1 MDNNLELAKF
11 YKDLSQEIINK
22 SFLEETEEFRE
33 NIFTQIYID
42 SLCEAAEIEDGNIA
56 YHEARGIK
64 VNGYSLAEDE
74 TYIALFVSIY
84 KNNPDVYSVPPS
96 EVLTMV
102 NRAKNFYL
110 KSMNKYHLEVE
121 EAYGVFDLA
130 KTIYD
135 YRDRINEVKIIV
147 MTNGTVRKMNFPP
160 IEENGISFMASVW
173 DVERIYRVLTSGSA
187 REKIEIDLKS
197 LTGKALS
204 AIKINVPECKEYDV
218 DGNSFISGGYTT
230 YLTIIPG
237 DVLFT
242 IYKAYDARLLEK
254 NVRAFLQVR
263 GNVNKGI
270 KSTITNTPEMFL
282 AYNNGISATAESVSL
297 RDETDD
303 HCVITGLKDFQIVN
317 GGQTTASIY
326 NACIKNQQPLD
337 KIFVQAKITVL
348 NNQDQMDVVVPQI
361 SACANTQNK
370 VQLADFS
377 ANDEFHQAIE
387 RLSRTVWAPAKTG
400 GEQQTKWFYE
410 RARGQYAD
418 IRSREKST
426 KYFDSIYPKS
436 QYFDKL
442 DLGRYENAW
451 EQLPHITSK
460 GGQASFRDFT
470 LRLKERGKF
479 EPDQDY
485 YQKLIAKTILYRK
498 VRKIVKS
505 QRFQGFWANI
515 ADYTV
520 AYISYISGQRIDL
533 QKIWRNQDTTEA
545 FDKQAENVAN
555 AVYNYLIYECT
566 GMNVTQWCKKEKCW
580 NAIRENLNVDLS
592 SELEKELIHLGK
604 RTATSVSQGI
614 YSANSKDKLL
624 IEAIQKVD
632 SSIWFGISSWGKQT
646 GNLQSF
652 QNGIAYTLGK
662 YVYSHKEPSRK
673 QANQGL
679 VILQIAVR
687 KGFIT
692 NDIVKDIVKR
702 FCNLLL

>member
-1 MDNNLELAKF
+1 MANSEELVKF
-11 YKDLSQEIINK
+11 YNDLSQEIINK
-22 SFLEETEEFRE
+22 AALEETEEFRE

-42 SLCEAAEIEDGNIA
+42 YLCEAAEIEDGNIA

-64 VNGYSLAEDE
+64 VNGYSIAEDE
-74 TYIALFVSIY
+74 TYIAVFVSIY
-84 KNNPDVYSVPPS
+84 KNSPSIFTVPPS
-96 EVLTMV
+96 DVLAML

-135 YRDRINEVKIIV
+135 YRDKISEVKIIL
-147 MTNGTVRKMNFPP
+147 MTNGTVRKMSIPP
-160 IEENGISFMASVW
+160 IEENGISFMATVW
-173 DVERIYRVLTSGSA
+173 DLERIYRVSTSGSA
-187 REKIEIDLKS
+187 RERIEIDLKQ
-197 LTGKALS
+197 LTGKTLS
-204 AIKINVPECKEYDV
+204 AIRINIPECEERDS
-218 DGNSFISGGYTT
+218 DGNRTYSGGYTT
-230 YLTIIPG
+230 YLTMIPG
-237 DVLFT
+237 DVLYT

-270 KSTITNTPEMFL
+270 KATIVDTPEMFL

-297 RDETDD
+297 TDESDD
-303 HCVITGLKDFQIVN
+303 HCIITGLKDFQIVN

-326 NACIKNQQPLD
+326 NACIKNQQPLS
-337 KIFVQAKITVL
+337 KIYVQAKITVL
-348 NNQDQMDVVVPQI
+348 NNQDRMDVVVPQI

-418 IRSREKST
+418 IRSREKSA
-426 KYFDSIYPKS
+426 KYFDSIYPKT

-451 EQLPHITSK
+451 EQLPYITSK

-470 LRLKERGKF
+470 LRLKARGKF
-479 EPDQDY
+479 IPDQDY
-485 YQKLIAKTILYRK
+485 YQNLIAKAIIYRK
-498 VRKIVKS
+498 VRQIVKS

-520 AYISYISGQRIDL
+520 AYISYITGQRIDL
-533 QKIWRNQDTTEA
+533 QKIWRAQDTSEA
-545 FDKQAENVAN
+545 LDRDAEIIAN
-555 AVYNYLIYECT
+555 AVYNYLINECS
-566 GMNVTQWCKKEKCW
+566 GVNITQWCKKEKCW
-580 NAIRENLNVDLS
+580 NDIRDRLGISLS
-592 SELEKELIHLGK
+592 AELEKELIQLGK
-604 RTATSVSQGI
+604 RTTTSVSQGI
-614 YSANSKDKLL
+614 YSATSKEKKL
-624 IEAIQKVD
+624 IEAIQTID
-632 SSIWFGISSWGKQT
+632 SKIWFGISSWGKQT
-646 GNLQSF
+646 GSLQSF
-652 QNGIAYTLGK
+652 QNGIAFTLGR
-662 YVYSHKEPSRK
+662 YASSGKEPSRK
-673 QANQGL
+673 QASQGL
-679 VILQIAVR
+679 IILQTAVR
-687 KGFIT
+687 KGFVV
-692 NDIVKDIVKR
+692 DEQAKELVK
-702 FCNLLL
+702 NYS

>member
-1 MDNNLELAKF
+1 MANNIELVKF

-22 SFLEETEEFRE
+22 ATLEETEEFRE

-42 SLCEAAEIEDGNIA
+42 YLCEAAEIEDGNIA

-64 VNGYSLAEDE
+64 VNGYSIAEDE

-84 KNNPDVYSVPPS
+84 KNSPDVYSVPPS
-96 EVLTMV
+96 DVLAMV

-135 YRDRINEVKIIV
+135 YRDKINEVKIIL
-147 MTNGTVRKMNFPP
+147 MTNGTVRNMNLPP
-160 IEENGISFMASVW
+160 IEEDGISFMASVW
-173 DVERIYRVLTSGSA
+173 DVERIYRVSTSGSA
-187 REKIEIDLKS
+187 REKIEIDLES

-204 AIKINVPECKEYDV
+204 AIKINVPECKKYDA
-218 DGNSFISGGYTT
+218 DGNSIISGGYVT

-297 RDETDD
+297 RNETNEQ
-303 HCVITGLKDFQIVN
+303 CVITGLKDFQIVN
-317 GGQTTASIY
+317 GGQTTA
-326 NACIKNQQPLD
+326 QQPLD

-348 NNQDQMDVVVPQI
+348 NNQEQMDVVVPQI

-377 ANDEFHQAIE
+377 ANDEFHQSIE

-418 IRSREKST
+418 IRSREKSS
-426 KYFDSIYPKS
+426 KYFDSIYPKT

-485 YQKLIAKTILYRK
+485 YQNLIAKTILYRK
-498 VRKIVKS
+498 VRAIVKS

-545 FDKQAENVAN
+545 FDKQAEIVAN
-555 AVYNYLIYECT
+555 AVYKYLIDECS

-580 NAIRENLNVDLS
+580 NTIRENLNISLS
-592 SELEKELIHLGK
+592 PELENELIQLGN
-604 RTATSVSQGI
+604 RTTTSVSQGI
-614 YSANSKDKLL
+614 YSANSKEKQL

-632 SSIWFGISSWGKQT
+632 YSVWFSISSWGKET
-646 GNLQSF
+646 RNLKPF
-652 QNGIAYTLGK
+652 QNGIAFTLGK
-662 YVYSHKEPSRK
+662 YARSQKEPSRK

-679 VILQIAVR
+679 VILQTAVE
-687 KGFIT
+687 KGFVT
-692 NDIVKDIVKR
+692 DDIAKDIVKS
-702 FCNLLL
+702 FS